1 MDQGVIWAGGNSP
14 WGNSQGGGGIQQGGG
29 DLKFQIEYVHNEY
42 KNLLVFYKKAVLK
55 NLSIFTR
62 KQLC

>member
-1 MDQGVIWAGGNSP
+1 MVIHRGVTHR
-14 WGNSQGGGGIQQGGG
+14 GGIQQGGG

-42 KNLLVFYKKAVLK
+42 KNLLVFYEKAVLK